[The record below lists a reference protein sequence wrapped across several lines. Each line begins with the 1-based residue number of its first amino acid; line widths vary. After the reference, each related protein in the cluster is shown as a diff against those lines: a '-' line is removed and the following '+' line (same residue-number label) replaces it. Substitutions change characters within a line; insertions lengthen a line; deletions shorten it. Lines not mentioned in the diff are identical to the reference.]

1 MTLREKIGRGNTR
14 LSCYQN
20 STYSIKYEV
29 FEIETKLSHI
39 GEESKLKGFIEDKI
53 LIGNQ
58 GIISVPGIAGYK

>member
-1 MTLREKIGRGNTR
+1 

-58 GIISVPGIAGYK
+58 GILSVPGIAGYK